1 MSLFKDIKKN
11 RPSVSIG
18 LLKALGFP
26 GLENSTDSDLG
37 FEDLLEKVMF
47 ATGLNHIVQVNDCE
61 TSGDWAESDDG
72 TLDFAVGATGNRV
85 GTNCLLLTETAACDN
100 SQYVSTAHIDESTII
115 AGVHGKRQIDWSDT
129 KYLGFWVHN
138 EDNGDFSVAGEASVA
153 IVSDGVLQTKM
164 PIQAI
169 VDDVHQWFQVDMV
182 AAGWDLTKVEEI
194 RFYANNA
201 NTGENLYIDDI
212 IRYQIAYNDAPLY
225 GCSFPIA
232 SASALTNG
240 DNVSWSIDGAIIGSA
255 TETIANLGMGE
266 LNAASSTGTAKRDK
280 WVTIPGIHIFLARAS
295 ETTIAGEGLVF
306 SSATEVEGVTSGED
320 ETVVCKGLEAGA
332 DHDDIFCVRGLGGT
346 YISA

>member
-1 MSLFKDIKKN
+1 MSLFNNIKKN

-18 LLKALGFP
+18 LLKSLGFP
-26 GLENSTDSDLG
+26 GLANPTDPDLG

-47 ATGLNHIVQVNDCE
+47 ATGLNHIIQVNDCE
-61 TSGDWAESDDG
+61 TSADWSESDNG
-72 TLDFAVGATGNRV
+72 TLDYAVGVTGKRV

-115 AGVHGKRQIDWSDT
+115 SSKFGKRQVDWSDT
-129 KYLGFWVHN
+129 KYLGFWVYN
-138 EDNGDFSVAGEASVA
+138 EDNGDYSVAGEASIA
-153 IVSDGVLQTKM
+153 IVSNGVLQTKM

-225 GCSFPIA
+225 GCSFPIK
-232 SASALTNG
+232 SAEVLTNG
-240 DNVSWSIDGAIIGSA
+240 DNVRWTVDGITIGDDS
-255 TETIANLGMGE
+255 EVVNDLGMGE
-266 LNAASSTGTAKRDK
+266 LFGASSTGTAKRDK
-280 WVTIPGIHIFLARAS
+280 WVTIPGIHIFLARAA
-295 ETTIAGEGLVF
+295 ETTAAGEGLIF
-306 SSATEVEGVTSGED
+306 ASATEVEGVGDGLE
-320 ETVVCKGLEAGA
+320 EKANCKGLEAGA
-332 DHDDIFCVRGLGGT
+332 DHDDIFCIRGLGAT
-346 YISA
+346 FIS